1 LYDVERLAKDQKL
14 DDDPKR
20 LLRLEKSRPILDSF
34 GKWLDVEASKILPR
48 SPMGEAVSY
57 ARSNWAALNRYLES
71 GILDIDNNAS
81 ERALRTVA
89 LGRKNWLFAGSDAG
103 GETAATLI
111 SLCMTCKAHGVE
123 PWAYLR
129 DVLDRIST
137 HPQSRIAELLPDRW
151 QAVQAIDNGQAF
163 GKSGEGGKQGV

>member
-1 LYDVERLAKDQKL
+1 
-14 DDDPKR
+14 
-20 LLRLEKSRPILDSF
+20 
-34 GKWLDVEASKILPR
+34 
-48 SPMGEAVSY
+48 MGEAVSY
-57 ARSNWAALNRYLES
+57 ARSNWTALDRYLES
-71 GILDIDNNAS
+71 SVLDIDNNAS

-111 SLCMTCKAHGVE
+111 SLCMTCKTHGVD

-137 HPQSRIAELLPDRW
+137 HPHSRIAELLPNRW
-151 QAVQAIDNGQAF
+151 QAVQAIDRDGRK
-163 GKSGEGGKQGV
+163 G